1 MVQGLGRR
9 FTARLKSAKELA
21 ASFTSDGL
29 AHMGARRFTVYEC
42 AMKVRLIARQTQWWC
57 LQNTSIG
64 NEAITSGLAMI
75 RIRARLHLLAKD
87 TTDKEQV

>member
-1 MVQGLGRR
+1 MAQGLGRR
-9 FTARLKSAKELA
+9 FTVRLKSGKEFA
-21 ASFTSDGL
+21 ASFTRDVL
-29 AHMGARRFTVYEC
+29 AHTGARRFTVFEC

-64 NEAITSGLAMI
+64 NEAMI

-87 TTDKEQV
+87 TTDREQV